1 MDTQPQQPAP
11 DPIETVPGVRGFFAT
26 EPEFSHTDSGVPKV
40 YARYGVE
47 RSRLEDD
54 GTRTRLEPTF
64 HSIVFYRRAA
74 EIVRDQFQ
82 LYDHFVAQ
90 GEVRTNKATG
100 KERFVAYAIGQYAIG
115 HNTLRTRY
123 EVDRSP
129 KAPAHR
135 PERSSA
141 RPQAAAQ
148 MQGLSR

>member
-64 HSIVFYRRAA
+64 HSIVFYWRAA

-100 KERFVAYAIGQYAIG
+100 KERFVAYAIG

-123 EVDRSP
+123 EVDRSLKAP
-129 KAPAHR
+129 VQPAPAHR
-135 PERSSA
+135 PERRSA
-141 RPQAAAQ
+141 RPQTAAQ
-148 MQGLSR
+148 MQGMSR